1 MHCSHRTAFQQGCLH
16 TSQFIFMNYHTL
28 GYVLRIVIQTR
39 VQVSTRAEIFTPRRV
54 WREPTSEEEETNVL
68 SEQVPISWSYQS
80 DIKKR
85 ETLSIF
91 HV

>member
-16 TSQFIFMNYHTL
+16 TSQFIFMNYHNL
-28 GYVLRIVIQTR
+28 DYVLRIVIQTQTR

-68 SEQVPISWSYQS
+68 SEQVPVS
-80 DIKKR
+80 
-85 ETLSIF
+85 
-91 HV
+91 